1 MKETSTSIQGKDNIP
16 IEWLPILAYHKIG
29 TQKELGITW
38 IAPSVF
44 EKQIA
49 FLHSEQYQTVS
60 PNDLT
65 EALLEKRKLPEKSVM
80 ITFDDGYESCY
91 THAFPI
97 LKRYGFTATI
107 FMLAGYVGKW
117 NSWDARLGW
126 KRFKHLSREQII
138 DLDLEGFTFGS
149 HGLNHLFL
157 TLQHHKTIQT
167 ELKMS
172 KSILEDILQKP
183 IDCFAYPYG
192 NHNSKTT
199 QLVKEANYRIA
210 FSLNPSPQITNSQT
224 YYLPRMG
231 IYLWDTLNTFKTKLR
246 QNGEMRFRIECT
258 KNILINRLTYGNL
271 IRFYASSN

>member
-1 MKETSTSIQGKDNIP
+1 MTGTLTSIHDKGNAS

-49 FLHSEQYQTVS
+49 FLHSQKYQTVS
-60 PNDLT
+60 PNDLKK
-65 EALLEKRKLPEKSVM
+65 ALLENKKLPEKSVM

-91 THAFPI
+91 TYAFPI

-107 FMLAGYVGKW
+107 FMLVGYVGKW
-117 NSWDARLGW
+117 NSWDTRLSW
-126 KRFKHLSREQII
+126 RQFKHLSKEQII
-138 DLDLEGFTFGS
+138 DLSQEGCTFGS
-149 HGLNHLFL
+149 HGLHHLFL
-157 TLQHHKTIQT
+157 TLQHRKTIQT
-167 ELKMS
+167 ELRAS

-192 NHNSKTT
+192 NYNARIT

-210 FSLNPSPQITNSQT
+210 FSLNPSPQFTNSQI

-246 QNGEMRFRIECT
+246 QNGETKFWIECT
-258 KNILINRLTYGNL
+258 KNILINRLAYGNL
-271 IRFYASSN
+271 IRFYVSSN